1 MIEFPL
7 DLPEVRVM
15 KTELK
20 KREIVITVESTRPY
34 AICSQCGQKTF
45 EFHSYG
51 DPIRLRH
58 LPILEQRVFIEL
70 RPKRFRCP
78 TCDDHPTTTQQC
90 DWYEPRSPHTK
101 AFDQSLLRQL
111 INSTVS
117 DVARKQEV
125 SYDSVLGAINR
136 GIDAAVNWGDFTE
149 LKVIGMDEI
158 ALRKGHRD
166 FVVIVTLQRDDD
178 DIALLGALPDR
189 KKETVVA
196 FLRSIP
202 IELRASIERV
212 CTDMYEGYLSANR
225 SENFHQPRTG
235 DPQLCY

>member
-7 DLPEVRVM
+7 DLPEVRVL

-34 AICSQCGQKTF
+34 AIRSRCGQKTF

-70 RPKRFRCP
+70 RPKRFRWP

-101 AFDQSLLRQL
+101 AIDQSLLRQL

-125 SYDSVLGAINR
+125 SYDSVMGAINR
-136 GIDAAVNWGDFTE
+136 GVDAAVNWGDFTE
-149 LKVIGMDEI
+149 LKVIGMDAPHQTTEGEQYLTSSSLKLCSKKAQSCSGPLVEPVAYLLPEKAQPRLTEPDNLVP
-158 ALRKGHRD
+158 ALRV
-166 FVVIVTLQRDDD
+166 F
-178 DIALLGALPDR
+178 LG
-189 KKETVVA
+189 
-196 FLRSIP
+196 
-202 IELRASIERV
+202 
-212 CTDMYEGYLSANR
+212 
-225 SENFHQPRTG
+225 
-235 DPQLCY
+235 